1 MEGIVLFGT
10 NNLFS
15 ILCDDG
21 EKRLCAI
28 KGKRIKDKTGVYNA
42 LAVGDEVEVSPGQAS
57 RPVPL
62 GRPVP
67 PGRGMITA
75 LKPRRNV
82 FGRYN
87 EKGRAQQSIAA
98 NVDLVVCI
106 ASPSFPPFRP
116 RFVDRVA
123 ILAEAAHV
131 PLLIALNKSD
141 LGTDDETEKRLG
153 LYEELGYGII
163 RCSAASGTNVEA
175 LFEKLRGRTS
185 VFVGQSG
192 VGKSSLLNAIEPR
205 LGRRTGEISE
215 KYARGR
221 HTTTMA
227 ELVIIGGSTRI
238 IDTPGVR
245 RLALRGIDP
254 GELDAYFPEL
264 AELSPLCEFGL
275 SCTHTDES
283 GCRIRRAVEE
293 DLVHGDRYESYLR
306 VRYELETTAEYSA
319 KEGRSVPGRHGSGIR
334 RGDGARKTARFH
346 GRGKGRGEDGHE
358 DD

>member
-1 MEGIVLFGT
+1 MEGTILCGT
-10 NNLFS
+10 NNHFTV
-15 ILCDDG
+15 LCDDG
-21 EKRLCAI
+21 GKRLCAI

-42 LAVGDEVEVSPGQAS
+42 LAAGDEVEIAADKAS
-57 RPVPL
+57 RP
-62 GRPVP
+62 REAES
-67 PGRGMITA
+67 PGLMERGMITA
-75 LKPRRNV
+75 LRGRKNV

-87 EKGRAQQSIAA
+87 EKGRAQQAIAA
-98 NVDLVVCI
+98 NVDIVVCV
-106 ASPSFPPFRP
+106 ASPAYPPFRP

-123 ILAEAAHV
+123 ILAEAARV

-141 LGTDDETEKRLG
+141 LGIDEETDERLA
-153 LYEELGYGII
+153 LYEKLGYGSM
-163 RCSAASGTNVEA
+163 RCSAASGQNVA
-175 LFEKLRGRTS
+175 GLLDSLRGKTS

-192 VGKSSLLNAIEPR
+192 VGKTSLLNAIQPG
-205 LGRRTGEISE
+205 LGRRTGEVSE

-227 ELVIIGGSTRI
+227 ELIVLTGDTRI

-254 GELDAYFPEL
+254 VGLDAYFPEL
-264 AELSPLCEFGL
+264 AKLSPLCEFGL

-283 GCRIRRAVEE
+283 GCRITRAVAEG
-293 DLVHGDRYESYLR
+293 LVHEDRYESYLR
-306 VRYELETTAEYSA
+306 VRFELEANAEHSPR
-319 KEGRSVPGRHGSGIR
+319 EGRSAPGPRSSGIR

-346 GRGKGRGEDGHE
+346 GKDGDE

>member
-1 MEGIVLFGT
+1 MEGLILFGT

-15 ILCDDG
+15 VLCENG
-21 EKRLCAI
+21 ERRLCAI

-42 LAVGDEVEVSPGQAS
+42 LAAGDEVEVAS
-57 RPVPL
+57 
-62 GRPVP
+62 GEDD
-67 PGRGMITA
+67 RGMITA

-98 NVDLVVCI
+98 NVDLVVCV
-106 ASPSFPPFRP
+106 ASPEFPPFRP

-123 ILAEAAHV
+123 ILAEAAQV
-131 PLLIALNKSD
+131 PLLIALNKCD
-141 LGTDDETEKRLG
+141 LGIDAETEERLA
-153 LYEELGYGII
+153 LYQELGYGIL
-163 RCSAASGTNVEA
+163 RCSASTGENVEA
-175 LFEKLRGRTS
+175 LLERLDGSTS

-192 VGKSSLLNAIEPR
+192 VGKTSLLNAIAPG
-205 LGRRTGEISE
+205 LGRRTGEVSE

-227 ELVIIGGSTRI
+227 ELVIMEGSTRI

-254 GELDAYFPEL
+254 GGLDAYFPEL
-264 AELSPLCEFGL
+264 AKLSPLCEFGL
-275 SCTHTDES
+275 SCTHSDES
-283 GCRIRRAVEE
+283 GCRIVMAVQEG
-293 DLVHGDRYESYLR
+293 LVHEDRYESYLR
-306 VRYELETTAEYSA
+306 VRYELEANAEYSA
-319 KEGRSVPGRHGSGIR
+319 KEGRSAPGRSSSGIR

>member
-1 MEGIVLFGT
+1 MEGIVLSGA

-21 EKRLCAI
+21 ERRLCAI

-42 LAVGDEVEVSPGQAS
+42 LAAGDEVEVATDTRGVGTDDA
-57 RPVPL
+57 
-62 GRPVP
+62 
-67 PGRGMITA
+67 GRGMITA

-98 NVDLVVCI
+98 NVDLVVCVS
-106 ASPSFPPFRP
+106 SPAFPPFRP

-123 ILAEAAHV
+123 ILAEAARV
-131 PLLIALNKSD
+131 PLIIALNKSD
-141 LGTDDETEKRLG
+141 LVMDEETEARLQ
-153 LYEELGYGII
+153 LYEELGYGIL
-163 RCSAASGTNVEA
+163 RCSASTGMNVEA
-175 LFEKLRGRTS
+175 LLDRLRGKTS

-192 VGKSSLLNAIEPR
+192 VGKSSLLNAIEPG
-205 LGRRTGEISE
+205 LGRRVGEVSE

-227 ELVIIGGSTRI
+227 ELVIMGGATRI

-264 AELSPLCEFGL
+264 GRLSPLCEFGL

-283 GCRIRRAVEE
+283 GCRITRAVQEG
-293 DLVHGDRYESYLR
+293 LVHEDRFESYLR
-306 VRYELETTAEYSA
+306 IRHELESNAEYSA
-319 KEGRSVPGRHGSGIR
+319 KEGRSAASGRGSGIR
-334 RGDGARKTARFH
+334 RGDGARKIARFH
-346 GRGKGRGEDGHE
+346 GREGH
-358 DD
+358 DDD

>member
-1 MEGIVLFGT
+1 MEGLVLSGT
-10 NNLFS
+10 NNVFS
-15 ILCDDG
+15 ILCADG
-21 EKRLCAI
+21 LMRSCAI
-28 KGKRIKDKTGVYNA
+28 KGKRIKDKTGEYNA
-42 LAVGDEVEVSPGQAS
+42 LAAGDAVEVSPGDG
-57 RPVPL
+57 
-62 GRPVP
+62 GRAGE

-87 EKGRAQQSIAA
+87 EKGRAKQAIAA
-98 NVDLVVCI
+98 NVDLVVCV

-131 PLLIALNKSD
+131 PLLIALNKAD
-141 LGTDDETEKRLG
+141 LGSGDETEERLA
-153 LYEELGYGII
+153 LYEELGYGIL
-163 RCSAASGTNVEA
+163 RCSAATGANVGE
-175 LFEKLRGRTS
+175 LLGRLQGKTS

-192 VGKSSLLNAIEPR
+192 VGKSSLLNAISPG
-205 LGRRTGEISE
+205 LGRRTGDVSE
-215 KYARGR
+215 KHARGR

-227 ELVIIGGSTRI
+227 ELVLLEGGTRF

-264 AELSPLCEFGL
+264 RPLSPLCEYAL
-275 SCTHTDES
+275 SCSHRDES
-283 GCRIRRAVEE
+283 GCRITRAVEE
-293 DLVHGDRYESYLR
+293 GLVHEDRYESYLR
-306 VRYELETTAEYSA
+306 IRRELEANAEYSA
-319 KEGRSVPGRHGSGIR
+319 KEGWSVPSAR
-334 RGDGARKTARFH
+334 RGDGTRKAARFH
-346 GRGKGRGEDGHE
+346 GRESEGED